1 MTLTSLLV
9 CADEAAA
16 QVLLQVLK
24 ELDIQV
30 ECCPDPLRAAIR
42 LAQQRFDVFILD
54 SKSQSHAVSLLRESR
69 NSRIN
74 NSTLAVIVVQSQEH
88 IREMFALGVNFVV
101 YKPVAYERALSS
113 LRAARA
119 VMQKEKRRRTRA
131 AVHAHAKVD
140 YANVEQEKATLVD
153 LAADGM
159 AVLFGKK
166 LPPTSKVYFQFQL
179 PGQKS
184 SVRLS
189 GQVVWQDWNGMAGIQ
204 FADVPKTSRRLL
216 DEFLGATLPA
226 RATENEFAAV
236 TVELEQPGIPVPVST
251 SGGTKP
257 EHQREAV
264 VVGHVSEPP
273 RSEPSGSKPSGSEP
287 SRPASPPS
295 DADDRREKVRYA
307 CRLGAEVYR
316 TGIPV
321 PNHCSLTD
329 LSPGGCYLEMP
340 LPFRTGTPIELT
352 VRTYDLKLKLAGV
365 IQASHPG
372 YGMGVAF
379 ELKTD
384 HERDQLRKLT
394 DFVAATDQSSE

>member
-1 MTLTSLLV
+1 MTLSSLLV

-16 QVLLQVLK
+16 QVLRQVLK
-24 ELDIQV
+24 ELNIQV
-30 ECCPDPLRAAIR
+30 ESCADPLRAAIR

-54 SKSQSHAVSLLRESR
+54 SKSQADAVSLLRESH
-69 NSRIN
+69 NSRVN

-119 VMQKEKRRRTRA
+119 VMQKEKRRQARA
-131 AVHAHAKVD
+131 AVHAQAKVD
-140 YANVEQEKATLVD
+140 YANVEQAKATLVD

-226 RATENEFAAV
+226 RATEDDFSAV
-236 TVELEQPGIPVPVST
+236 TVELEQPWQSAPVS
-251 SGGTKP
+251 SAVQGKA
-257 EHQREAV
+257 EHQPEV
-264 VVGHVSEPP
+264 VAAGKVSEPP
-273 RSEPSGSKPSGSEP
+273 RA
-287 SRPASPPS
+287 ASLLPS

-316 TGIPV
+316 TGNPV

-329 LSPGGCYLEMP
+329 LSPGGCYLEIP
-340 LPFRTGTPIELT
+340 LPFRTGTSIEIT
-352 VRTYDLKLKLAGV
+352 VRTYDLKLQLKGV
-365 IQASHPG
+365 VQASHPG

-379 ELKTD
+379 ELQTN
-384 HERDQLRKLT
+384 HERDQLKKLT
-394 DFVAATDQSSE
+394 DFVAATVEGAE